1 MSAPLPVASRS
12 TTTAVSVEDDVLLYL
27 REISAKARLTPQQE
41 LKLGEQIAGGSK
53 EALSTMIEANL
64 RLVVSVAKRYRN
76 EGLSL
81 LDLVQ
86 EGNIG
91 LIRAATKYDYRRGHR
106 FSTYAI
112 WWIRQ
117 AVMRAIANQSQTIRV
132 PVHITEAISRLN
144 RTQRWGEQGVQE
156 GAEGAVPRDGSVP
169 MPAKLPSSEVTN
181 MVKLVTMPLS
191 LERTVGED
199 NDATLAEAVEDTSAI
214 SPAEAAENSILRDR
228 LVMLVGSLPE
238 RERRV
243 IDLRY
248 GLSDGRPRTLT
259 EVSGDFGLT
268 RERIRQIETS
278 ALSHLRA
285 AGDHDGLR
293 EYLN

>member
-12 TTTAVSVEDDVLLYL
+12 TTTTVSVEDDVLLYL

-41 LKLGEQIAGGSK
+41 LELGEQIAGGSK

-91 LIRAATKYDYRRGHR
+91 LIRAATKFDYRRGHR

-156 GAEGAVPRDGSVP
+156 GTESSAARDGAVPP
-169 MPAKLPSSEVTN
+169 PAKLPSSEITN

-214 SPAEAAENSILRDR
+214 SPADAAENSILRDR

-285 AGDHDGLR
+285 AGDNDGLR